1 MKKII
6 LLTIFLLI
14 CCFVSAETFEYT
26 PNFPNVY
33 TAREVALADNYVA
46 DYSTYFSVWANPA
59 NAGLTGN
66 KIMLPF
72 ISLEMYTDI
81 EKSIPL
87 ILNPIDTSPEGISEL
102 LGVNDLAK
110 IDMNITGPLCLG
122 AIQNNFFWG
131 VFNNTYTN
139 IDVKNIDSGIIVG
152 GEQTILTAG
161 YAYPI
166 KLPFNGVISIGLSGK
181 GFIDFQGLKENQP
194 IQALS
199 ELKEFNLSN
208 FPIYNTLGFGFDTGI
223 TLSFSELV
231 VVSASWKNFFAAAYT
246 NKYNSLLDFKT
257 FSTDYDVKTTM
268 PLEDNL
274 ILGLAMNIP
283 LDTPT
288 KGLISKLNGY
298 VNCSHFLSLFEE
310 TDKEINYLDLFSFGA
325 EMELL
330 STISLRAGL
339 NSDHLAFGAG
349 LKMGVIKLDLGI
361 YSKAW
366 GLSKV
371 DTKEIGLSF
380 SLGTYK

>member
-139 IDVKNIDSGIIVG
+139 IDVKNL
-152 GEQTILTAG
+152 QL
-161 YAYPI
+161 
-166 KLPFNGVISIGLSGK
+166 
-181 GFIDFQGLKENQP
+181 
-194 IQALS
+194 
-199 ELKEFNLSN
+199 
-208 FPIYNTLGFGFDTGI
+208 
-223 TLSFSELV
+223 
-231 VVSASWKNFFAAAYT
+231 
-246 NKYNSLLDFKT
+246 
-257 FSTDYDVKTTM
+257 
-268 PLEDNL
+268 
-274 ILGLAMNIP
+274 
-283 LDTPT
+283 
-288 KGLISKLNGY
+288 
-298 VNCSHFLSLFEE
+298 
-310 TDKEINYLDLFSFGA
+310 
-325 EMELL
+325 
-330 STISLRAGL
+330 
-339 NSDHLAFGAG
+339 
-349 LKMGVIKLDLGI
+349 
-361 YSKAW
+361 
-366 GLSKV
+366 
-371 DTKEIGLSF
+371 
-380 SLGTYK
+380 